1 MPVNALAPDPRN
13 AMLRPYEPSWKEQI
27 AAYLMGNTRPSPERR
42 QFAQGIADILGY
54 LPGTGNVLQGQ
65 EAARAGDTKGAIMAM
80 LPLPGANVA
89 ARAEQAIAQDVA
101 KGIRAYHGS
110 PHDFP
115 RFDISKIGTGEGNQV
130 YGHGLYFAEH
140 EPVALKYRE
149 SLSFPKYK
157 GVNVQEVEPKLGMNE
172 VQSDVLF
179 QMVQTMKNQGV
190 APDEAVR
197 KTQEELLRGAKN
209 SVEQFKTAALNE
221 KSWRAKQALEAI
233 EQAKL
238 ARTVTPEDFTPHKG
252 HMYEV
257 RINAEPE
264 QFLNWELP
272 LDEQPAGKLMLEK
285 MDPKLR
291 ENLEDMLDE
300 RGYSPD
306 LGVFSGR
313 EVHSLMQRFSNE
325 GELLPGSEEVG
336 APAVAEYL
344 RSLGI
349 PGVRY
354 QDAGSRGAAN
364 KTFNYVVNNDK
375 LVEVMRKYGLMGPIG
390 AGIAAKILA
399 RQEQRQDM

>member
-1 MPVNALAPDPRN
+1 MPQNALAPNPRN
-13 AMLRPYEPSWKEQI
+13 AMLRPYEPTWKEQI
-27 AAYLMGNTRPSPERR
+27 TAYLMGDTRPSPERR
-42 QFAQGIADILGY
+42 QFATGISNILGY
-54 LPGTGNVLQGQ
+54 LPGVGNVIQAQ
-65 EAARAGDTKGAIMAM
+65 EAAKAGDTKGAMLAM

-115 RFDISKIGTGEGNQV
+115 SFDISKIGTGEGNQV
-130 YGHGLYFAEH
+130 YGHGLYFAGH

-157 GVNVQEVEPKLGMNE
+157 GVNIQEVEPKLGMTE

-179 QMVQTMKNQGV
+179 QMAQTMKNQGV
-190 APDEAVR
+190 APEEAVR
-197 KTQEELLRGAKN
+197 KIQEELLRGAKN
-209 SVEQFKTAALNE
+209 SVEQFKTAAPNE

-336 APAVAEYL
+336 APAVAEYM

-349 PGVRY
+349 PGIRY
-354 QDAGSRGAAN
+354 QDAGSRGAKE
-364 KTFNYVVNNDK
+364 KTYNYVVNNDK
-375 LVEVMRKYGLMGPIG
+375 LIEVMRKYGLMGPIG
-390 AGIAAKILA
+390 AGIAAKILE
-399 RQEQRQDM
+399 RQEQRQEM